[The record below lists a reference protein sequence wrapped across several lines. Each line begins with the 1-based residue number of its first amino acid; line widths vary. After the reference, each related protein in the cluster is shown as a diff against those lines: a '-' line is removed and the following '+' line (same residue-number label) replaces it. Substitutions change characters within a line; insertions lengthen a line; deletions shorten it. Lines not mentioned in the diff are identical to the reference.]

1 MSQRIEETLFALLSQ
16 LRDQES
22 ISPNDVAKA
31 LGSENWNRQLP
42 KVRGVIIAQAK
53 QGKIEILR
61 KGKPVSHEGLK
72 GIFRIRLAGSPE

>member
-1 MSQRIEETLFALLSQ
+1 MSQRVEETLLALLSQ
-16 LRDQES
+16 VRDAES
-22 ISPNDVAKA
+22 INPNDVAKA
-31 LGSENWNRQLP
+31 LGTENWNRQLP

-72 GIFRIRLAGSPE
+72 GIFRIRLAAAE